1 MSWLIVRQY
10 RTEIL
15 YGAPVF
21 IALLALFALA
31 DFNLRN
37 ALSDAGLSSCLG
49 QSPLTRAC
57 DQAASVVIHDHNWSS
72 SLMPWMNFLPVLIG
86 VMAAA
91 PLVLEFDQRT
101 YRLAWTQGVGRR
113 RWFVQKLVVALLAG
127 AAAAAAITLVIS
139 HLYWPMERTE
149 GRWGNTFNLEGTVFV
164 SYTLF
169 AVALAIAIGAV
180 TKRAFPTFVATIVAF
195 LVARISLENM
205 VRPKFLEPLTRDL
218 PLGSSAARRDWTLS
232 ERLVQRDGTPVSLL
246 PCNFK
251 SPDCGAA
258 NDVFIRLVYH
268 PADRFWL
275 FQGIESA
282 IFLGAALILAAVATW
297 WVTRRLA

>member
-86 VMAAA
+86 VIAGLIVGNDIGA
-91 PLVLEFDQRT
+91 
-101 YRLAWTQGVGRR
+101 RLANRVDRS
-113 RWFVQKLVVALLAG
+113 ALH
-127 AAAAAAITLVIS
+127 V
-139 HLYWPMERTE
+139 MMV
-149 GRWGNTFNLEGTVFV
+149 FFV
-164 SYTLF
+164 SAMVLYM
-169 AVALAIAIGAV
+169 AWKAL
-180 TKRAFPTFVATIVAF
+180 
-195 LVARISLENM
+195 S
-205 VRPKFLEPLTRDL
+205 
-218 PLGSSAARRDWTLS
+218 
-232 ERLVQRDGTPVSLL
+232 
-246 PCNFK
+246 
-251 SPDCGAA
+251 
-258 NDVFIRLVYH
+258 
-268 PADRFWL
+268 
-275 FQGIESA
+275 
-282 IFLGAALILAAVATW
+282 
-297 WVTRRLA
+297 